1 MIPDHQGQSSDQN
14 ENEDMGIRMMR
25 GMGHDEESK
34 QPLAMVETT
43 IRQSAN
49 G

>member
-1 MIPDHQGQSSDQN
+1 MIPDNQEHSSDQN
-14 ENEDMGIRMMR
+14 DNEDMGIRMMR

-34 QPLAMVETT
+34 QPLEKVET
-43 IRQSAN
+43 IRQPPN